1 MEKIT
6 QKFNLDYSNTIA
18 NIRKRKKKSIK
29 CFMHIP
35 TKEFHTHEDFVDRW
49 IGNIVCFD
57 FLNFLHY
64 KKIFSIV
71 SKTKH
76 IEFDSCFCSHF
87 LCLFIVIFHSDSLCP
102 SPNVKW
108 TITFTSVTRG
118 EKVQFQ
124 VVQVIQIS
132 SILELLN
139 STNFIFEF

>member
-1 MEKIT
+1 
-6 QKFNLDYSNTIA
+6 
-18 NIRKRKKKSIK
+18 
-29 CFMHIP
+29 MHIP
-35 TKEFHTHEDFVDRW
+35 TKEFHTHEDFVDRR

-57 FLNFLHY
+57 ILGFFHFNM
-64 KKIFSIV
+64 IFSIALT
-71 SKTKH
+71 KQKH

-139 STNFIFEF
+139 STNFIFQF

>member
-1 MEKIT
+1 
-6 QKFNLDYSNTIA
+6 
-18 NIRKRKKKSIK
+18 
-29 CFMHIP
+29 MHIP
-35 TKEFHTHEDFVDRW
+35 TKEFHTQEDFVDRW

-57 FLNFLHY
+57 ILGFLHFIM
-64 KKIFSIV
+64 IFSIALT
-71 SKTKH
+71 KQKH

-124 VVQVIQIS
+124 VVQVIQIT

-139 STNFIFEF
+139 STIFIFKF